1 MSSGDPARLLSDR
14 PMFKLYAAEQHLDN
28 LKSLQAEHGSL
39 VAASVRM
46 QAEMDLDCFLS
57 QVTGAVDSLLVQ
69 INERLDLNIPV
80 SQVDFNRVQSELSA
94 KTKNF
99 DLLAGLDAAR
109 QYGNWY
115 WTLCELKNHSVHRSF
130 ASILV
135 EEGHPAR
142 LYLKK
147 NPREQYSV
155 RMDMELIPYLEQ
167 SLSRVEQLID
177 QIRSR
182 EPLLRS

>member
-1 MSSGDPARLLSDR
+1 MSSGDSARLLSDR
-14 PMFKLYAAEQHLDN
+14 PMFRLYAAEQHLEN
-28 LKSLQAEHGSL
+28 LKSLEAEHGSL

-115 WTLCELKNHSVHRSF
+115 WTLCELKNHSIHRSF
-130 ASILV
+130 ASMLV
-135 EEGHPAR
+135 EEAAR
-142 LYLKK
+142 VYLKR
-147 NPREQYSV
+147 NPREPDRSV